1 MSIRSL
7 GFVLAAGLGL
17 SAAVP
22 ALAMH
27 HEKMEAAF
35 KAADKDG
42 DGTLDREEA
51 KAMPRIAKHFDRIDA
66 DKSGTLSLDE
76 IGAAADRGRKTHDK
90 MKEGHEKGKAHFTA
104 ADKDNDGS
112 LDREEAKAM
121 PHVAKHFDRI
131 DADKSGT
138 VTVEELRAFMKQHM
152 NKHRR
157 DRGDRED
164 RDTDRDDD
172 KDGR

>member
-1 MSIRSL
+1 MKIRSL
-7 GFVLAAGLGL
+7 GFVIAAGLGL
-17 SAAVP
+17 SAGLP
-22 ALAMH
+22 AFAMH

-66 DKSGTLSLDE
+66 DKSGTVSLDE
-76 IGAAADRGRKTHDK
+76 IGAAADKGRKMHDK

-121 PHVAKHFDRI
+121 PHVARHFDRI
-131 DADKSGT
+131 DTDKSGT
-138 VTVEELRAFMKQHM
+138 VTAEELHAFMKQHM
-152 NKHRR
+152 KKHRR
-157 DRGDRED
+157 D

-172 KDGR
+172 KDAR

>member
-17 SAAVP
+17 SAAAP

-51 KAMPRIAKHFDRIDA
+51 KAMPRIAKHFDR
-66 DKSGTLSLDE
+66 S
-76 IGAAADRGRKTHDK
+76 
-90 MKEGHEKGKAHFTA
+90 
-104 ADKDNDGS
+104 
-112 LDREEAKAM
+112 
-121 PHVAKHFDRI
+121 

-138 VTVEELRAFMKQHM
+138 VTAEELQAFMKQHM
-152 NKHRR
+152 KKHRR

>member
-1 MSIRSL
+1 MNIRSL
-7 GFVLAAGLGL
+7 GFVLAAGLGV

-22 ALAMH
+22 AFAMH
-27 HEKMEAAF
+27 HDKMEAAF
-35 KAADKDG
+35 KTADKDG

-51 KAMPRIAKHFDRIDA
+51 KAMPRVAKNFDRLDA

-76 IGAAADRGRKTHDK
+76 ISAAAEKGRKMHDK
-90 MKEGHEKGKAHFTA
+90 MKDGHEKGKAHFAA
-104 ADKDNDGS
+104 ADKDSDGS

-138 VTVEELRAFMKQHM
+138 VTEDELHTFMKQHM
-152 NKHRR
+152 KKRR
-157 DRGDRED
+157 DRSEGE
-164 RDTDRDDD
+164 DRDDD
-172 KDGR
+172 KDAR

>member
-1 MSIRSL
+1 MNTRSL

-17 SAAVP
+17 AAVAP
-22 ALAMH
+22 VFAMH

-51 KAMPRIAKHFDRIDA
+51 KALPRIAKQFDRLDA
-66 DKSGTLSLDE
+66 DKSGTLSLEE
-76 IGAAADRGRKTHDK
+76 IGTAAEKGRKMRDK
-90 MKEGHEKGKAHFTA
+90 MKEGHAKGKAHFAA
-104 ADKDNDGS
+104 ADKDADGS

-131 DADKSGT
+131 DTDKSGT
-138 VTVEELRAFMKQHM
+138 VTEEELHAFMKQHM
-152 NKHRR
+152 KKHRR
-157 DRGDRED
+157 DRSGDE
-164 RDTDRDDD
+164 DRDDD